1 MQELIGMI
9 QSYFANSSVNVR
21 VQMLAEL
28 EEIVQY
34 KQNPPEKKLVMRRT
48 WMKRY
53 TGSAIQLKID

>member
-1 MQELIGMI
+1 MRELIGMI
-9 QSYFANSSVNVR
+9 RSSLANSSVNVR

-28 EEIVQY
+28 GEIIQY

-53 TGSAIQLKID
+53 SLSAI